1 MQELLTMFC
10 GLPIIKVSIYSIL
23 RFLKGAKM
31 NRLFKHLSTG
41 LIALVLYLS
50 LAMCAFAQGTTS
62 ISVSNSAPAV
72 GDTVTIN
79 ITASASGTVTVKY
92 TASLLSLESCT
103 ASGYTA
109 DNNAIVFSG
118 TEGDI
123 SFKATAGG
131 TASIIVSSSA
141 CSGSSTTL
149 SIGGTQTSSTD
160 TAASGDTAAET
171 AGDTADDS
179 ATAAEVDAGAV
190 AASVGTLNES
200 GGFDIGGVSYVVSER
215 YSDSEIPSNFSKQI
229 ITIGSSTY
237 NELSNGTITLLYL
250 KPADNTSGSGV
261 FYIYDEAAGQVSPF
275 LMLGGS
281 DNYVILSDPVD
292 TLSSGLQ
299 VAAIDVTG
307 GSYTAYTSDG
317 SEFFYVYGTN
327 AQGYTG
333 WFLYDASYATVSR
346 VDTSLIST
354 TTVTAEDTADT
365 TSTYD
370 ANDNYVS
377 KLSMFRKIIA
387 GLIVLAVVL
396 IFVIINLVIRN
407 RDNGDYIDFDEEE
420 DFSEDEEVE
429 SKPKKHSR
437 KKSDDD
443 IFAHVPKK
451 SAFKMPRSIVFADP
465 DDEEDDDYD
474 DEDYAEDDETYEE
487 VSETKTTSAS
497 GIDMIDL
504 NDM

>member
-1 MQELLTMFC
+1 
-10 GLPIIKVSIYSIL
+10 
-23 RFLKGAKM
+23 M
-31 NRLFKHLSTG
+31 NRFFKHLSTG
-41 LIALVLYLS
+41 LIALTLYLS

-62 ISVSNSAPAV
+62 ISVSKSAPAV
-72 GDTVTIN
+72 GDTTTIS

-109 DNNAIVFSG
+109 ENNSIVFSG

-123 SFKATAGG
+123 TFTATAAG

-149 SIGGTQTSSTD
+149 SIGGTQTASADTTASTD
-160 TAASGDTAAET
+160 TEADTDTASDVDTAAT
-171 AGDTADDS
+171 SD
-179 ATAAEVDAGAV
+179 TAAEVDAANTSS
-190 AASVGTLNES
+190 SVGTLNES
-200 GGFDIGGVSYVVSER
+200 GGFDIAGVSYVVSER
-215 YSDSEIPSNFSKQI
+215 YSDSEIPSNFTKQT

-237 NELSNGTITLLYL
+237 NELSNGSITLLYL

-261 FYIYDEAAGQVSPF
+261 FYIYDEGAGQVSPF
-275 LMLGGS
+275 LMLGDS
-281 DNYVILSDPVD
+281 SNYVILSDPAD
-292 TLSSGLQ
+292 TLSASLQ
-299 VAAIDVTG
+299 AASIDVTG

-317 SEFFYVYGTN
+317 SEYFYVYGTN
-327 AQGYTG
+327 ASGYTG
-333 WFLYDASYATVSR
+333 WFLYDATYSTVSR
-346 VDTSLIST
+346 VDTSLVST
-354 TTVTAEDTADT
+354 TSVTTEETTDTSD
-365 TSTYD
+365 SYD
-370 ANDNYVS
+370 ATENYVS

-407 RDNGDYIDFDEEE
+407 REDSDYTDFDDEDEFSEE
-420 DFSEDEEVE
+420 DEAKD
-429 SKPKKHSR
+429 KPKKRGR

-451 SAFKMPRSIVFADP
+451 SSFKIPRSIVFADP
-465 DDEEDDDYD
+465 DAEEDDDF
-474 DEDYAEDDETYEE
+474 DEDDYAEDDEPYEE
-487 VSETKTTSAS
+487 PSETKTTSPS